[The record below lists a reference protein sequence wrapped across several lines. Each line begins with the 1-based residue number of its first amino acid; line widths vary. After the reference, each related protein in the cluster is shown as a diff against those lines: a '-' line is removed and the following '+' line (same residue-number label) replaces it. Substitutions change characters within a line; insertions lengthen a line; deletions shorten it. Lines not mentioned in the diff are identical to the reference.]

1 MTDKKIEQL
10 KDEVVELQ
18 TRLTEVETMMSVV
31 NQKARISAEVGDK
44 LYGVVARWRRYAQRV
59 KK

>member
-10 KDEVVELQ
+10 NDEVVELQ

-31 NQKARISAEVGDK
+31 NQKARISAEVADK
-44 LYGVVARWRRYAQRV
+44 LYGVVSRWRRYAQRV